1 MKAQLLFTFLVLFA
15 LKTNAQVEFEDNLV
29 IDNSLYVQSSLGVFS
44 ADLDGDGDLDVLS
57 SSYFADKL
65 VWLENLDGVGGDFAL
80 QIISTTIQNPW
91 GVHAADLD
99 ADGDMDV
106 LAASLTGDHIIW
118 YENTD
123 GNGTFLQK
131 QFISAFEVNLV
142 RTGDM
147 DGDGDLD
154 IIWSSAQDGKI
165 KYSRNTDGLGTFAG
179 ALNIENNVSIIPD
192 FHTIDVDADGDLDV
206 VSAWSIQ
213 GGSQGVSW
221 YRNENG
227 AGSFSSRITIS
238 NAVNGVPSVYAGDL
252 DGDGDMDVAAALS
265 GDDKIVWY
273 ENTDG
278 LGTFG
283 TEQVLSANADV
294 ASRVRIADVDGDG
307 DLDVIATSNDDDKI
321 TWFENFDGAGNFGT
335 EILIDSYLGN
345 MRSLHISDLDGD
357 GDMDFLTAT
366 DQGNNIKWYNNLDG
380 LGNYSAYVI
389 TKHLGGGKAIFAE
402 DLDGDGDK
410 DILSASNWDDKIAW
424 YENKDGQ
431 GDFHNTQRIIS
442 ETLNGTG
449 SVFAED
455 LNGDGDKD
463 VIATSPG
470 DNDIV
475 WFQNTDGLGNFGE
488 PQIID
493 DDFYSANKVY
503 TSDIDNDGDMDVFC
517 LARGKVVWYKNMDGL
532 GNFGTRQEIES
543 VNNFFMWSLDFGD
556 LDGDGDLDISVASS
570 YRLLYFLN
578 LDGQGNFGPRQEIE
592 DFYYDAVSTK
602 IADIDGD
609 GDNDIVYTGDN
620 TDSDYVGW
628 SENLDG
634 LATFGDIQLIT
645 TIISNPKSIIV
656 ADFDNDGDIDIA
668 SSAQGDGGVIAWYEN
683 SDGLGDFST
692 TQQIVSLSS
701 NSPLDI
707 FATDIDNN
715 NTMDIVSI
723 SNFDNRILWIDNKG
737 TTLANE
743 ISGTVRFDLLGD
755 GCTEADELLSGI
767 LLFATSET
775 TSNATFTQENGEFS
789 IFTTEEGIINT
800 QMTSQLPTYYQTS
813 PANFQSDFIGFG
825 NVDTIDFCIEPI
837 AAINDLN
844 VSIYPSIN
852 IPRPGFDTTY
862 RIVYNNLGT
871 TQLNGSVSFEFDDS
885 KINFL
890 NASETATSETSN
902 ILTFDFSDLNPFETR
917 TIDLEFNVFAPPT
930 TNIDDE
936 LVATASINPVSGD
949 VTEEDNVFTLEQI
962 VIGSYDPNDI
972 TVLEGEDI
980 FIEDAGKYLHYLIR
994 FQNTGTASAINV
1006 RVEHVLDDE
1015 LDWTSMQLES
1025 LSHTGR
1031 VEITNETDVSFIFN
1045 NINLPDSTN
1054 DEPNSHG
1061 YIAFKIKPKAD
1072 VEVGDVFSGVAA
1084 IYFDFNPPI
1093 ITNTVT
1099 TTIVEPLNV
1108 EEFNPESINLFP
1120 NPAKDNLEITSN
1132 QIITNLMLIDING
1145 RVLKSIAISKRDYN
1159 LDISSLSK
1167 GVYFLEVESGV
1178 SKSTKKFIKN

>member
-1 MKAQLLFTFLVLFA
+1 MKSELLFMFSILSFLYS
-15 LKTNAQVEFEDNLV
+15 NSQVEFEDNLV

-44 ADLDGDGDLDVLS
+44 VDLDGDGDLDVLS
-57 SSYFADKL
+57 SSYFDDKL
-65 VWLENLDGVGGDFAL
+65 VWLENLDGLGGDFTL
-80 QIISTTIQNPW
+80 HTISTTIQNPW

-131 QFISAFEVNLV
+131 QFISAFEVNVV

-154 IIWSSAQDGKI
+154 VIWSSNQDGKI
-165 KYSRNTDGLGTFAG
+165 KYSRNTDGLGTFSG
-179 ALNIENNVSIIPD
+179 TLNIENNVSSIPD
-192 FHTIDVDADGDLDV
+192 FHTIDVDGDGDLDV

-238 NAVNGVPSVYAGDL
+238 NAVDGVPSVYAGDL
-252 DGDGDMDVAAALS
+252 DGDGDIDVAAALS
-265 GDDKIVWY
+265 GNDKIVWY

-294 ASRVRIADVDGDG
+294 ASRVRITDVDGDG
-307 DLDVIATSNDDDKI
+307 DLDVIATSNEDDKI
-321 TWFENFDGAGNFGT
+321 TWFENLDGAGNFGT
-335 EILIDSYLGN
+335 ETFIDSFLGN
-345 MRSLHISDLDGD
+345 MRSLHISDMDGD

-366 DQGNNIKWYNNLDG
+366 DQDNNIKWYNNTDG

-389 TKHLGGGKAIFAE
+389 TKHIGGGKVIFAE

-431 GDFHNTQRIIS
+431 GDFYNTQKNIS
-442 ETLNGTG
+442 ETINGTG

-455 LNGDGDKD
+455 LDGDGDKD

-470 DNDIV
+470 DDDIV

-503 TSDIDNDGDMDVFC
+503 SSDIDNDGDMDVFC

-570 YRLLYFLN
+570 YRLSYFLN

-634 LATFGDIQLIT
+634 LATFGDIQLIS

-656 ADFDNDGDIDIA
+656 ADFDNDGDIDVA
-668 SSAQGDGGVIAWYEN
+668 SSAQGDGGIIAWYEN
-683 SDGLGDFST
+683 TDGLGDFSA
-692 TQQIVSLSS
+692 TQQIVSASS

-707 FATDIDNN
+707 FATDIDDN
-715 NTMDIVSI
+715 NTIDIVSI

-737 TTLANE
+737 ITLANE

-755 GCTEADELLSGI
+755 GCTETDELLSGI
-767 LLFATSET
+767 LLVATSET

-789 IFTTEEGIINT
+789 IFTSEQGIVDT
-800 QMTSQLPTYYQTS
+800 QITSQLPNYYQAS
-813 PANFQSDFIGFG
+813 PMTFQSDFTGFG

-837 AAINDLN
+837 AAINDLS
-844 VSIYPSIN
+844 VSVYPSIN

-862 RIVYNNLGT
+862 HIVYN
-871 TQLNGSVSFEFDDS
+871 
-885 KINFL
+885 K
-890 NASETATSETSN
+890 
-902 ILTFDFSDLNPFETR
+902 
-917 TIDLEFNVFAPPT
+917 
-930 TNIDDE
+930 
-936 LVATASINPVSGD
+936 
-949 VTEEDNVFTLEQI
+949 
-962 VIGSYDPNDI
+962 PN
-972 TVLEGEDI
+972 
-980 FIEDAGKYLHYLIR
+980 
-994 FQNTGTASAINV
+994 
-1006 RVEHVLDDE
+1006 
-1015 LDWTSMQLES
+1015 
-1025 LSHTGR
+1025 
-1031 VEITNETDVSFIFN
+1031 
-1045 NINLPDSTN
+1045 
-1054 DEPNSHG
+1054 
-1061 YIAFKIKPKAD
+1061 
-1072 VEVGDVFSGVAA
+1072 
-1084 IYFDFNPPI
+1084 
-1093 ITNTVT
+1093 
-1099 TTIVEPLNV
+1099 
-1108 EEFNPESINLFP
+1108 
-1120 NPAKDNLEITSN
+1120 
-1132 QIITNLMLIDING
+1132 
-1145 RVLKSIAISKRDYN
+1145 
-1159 LDISSLSK
+1159 
-1167 GVYFLEVESGV
+1167 
-1178 SKSTKKFIKN
+1178 